1 MDNELKIKILE
12 EENKKLRKLLNDI
25 EIDDTK
31 EINNFLIQ
39 MIQDYNLLIEE
50 LKGMIEEARIQE
62 QTMIKYTNYLKNEYK
77 ELINIKEN

>member
-39 MIQDYNLLIEE
+39 MIQDYNLLNEE
-50 LKGMIEEARIQE
+50 LKGMIEETRIQE